1 MAAVR
6 SRTEALDSLAVSTWR
21 HMKQRVADQVFNEV
35 VFFAYLKSKGKL
47 QPYQGGKYIETPVSY
62 AENDTV
68 SWISD
73 QDAVNINDID
83 PLTTA
88 EYDWRYLVASVARS
102 QIEEQKNRGK
112 MQIINLLKHKMEV
125 AQNSLVKEIEAR
137 LFGGADSNSK
147 QMEGLQH
154 LIADDPTAAA
164 NVGKIAQ
171 NTYSW
176 WRNQTLNYATDA
188 SFGNSDT
195 RAESSGGAAD
205 RGVANVFGA
214 AHASG
219 PDKGIVAMRQTKDA
233 CSKSLGN
240 ERPAIILTD
249 YNIYR
254 AYNASID
261 DHLRIITQKVGDLS
275 FQTLTFEGLPILPS
289 DNCPSDTST
298 SSSNLIFDAAC
309 KGSKIY
315 MIDTDH
321 IYAYY
326 DPGMYFDMTEW
337 KPVPNQLKRAA
348 QIVTA
353 MNMIACSRRSSA
365 VIHGGFTNTQ

>member
-1 MAAVR
+1 MASIRTR
-6 SRTEALDSLAVSTWR
+6 SEALDSLAVSTWR

-68 SWISD
+68 GWINE

-88 EYDWRYLVASVARS
+88 EYDWRYLVASVTRS

-125 AQNSLVKEIEAR
+125 AQNSLIKEIEGR
-137 LFGGADSNSK
+137 LYGAADTNNK

-154 LIADDPTAAA
+154 LIADDPTAVA

-171 NTYSW
+171 GTHSW
-176 WRNQTLNYATDA
+176 WRNQTLNYGTDT
-188 SFGNSDT
+188 SFGGTDNS
-195 RAESSGGAAD
+195 AA
-205 RGVANVFGA
+205 ANVFGA
-214 AHASG
+214 AHDSG
-219 PDKGIVAMRQTKDA
+219 PDKGIVAMRETKDSS
-233 CSKSLGN
+233 SKSLGN
-240 ERPAIILTD
+240 ERPDIILTD

-289 DNCPSDTST
+289 DNCPQDTTT
-298 SSSNLIFDAAC
+298 SSSNLVHTGVSV
-309 KGSKIY
+309 GSKIY
-315 MIDTDH
+315 MVDTDH

-365 VIHGGFTNTQ
+365 VIHGIFTNTR

>member
-1 MAAVR
+1 MATVR

-21 HMKQRVADQVFNEV
+21 HMKQKIADQVFNEV
-35 VFFAYLKSKGKL
+35 VFFAYLKSKGRL
-47 QPYQGGKYIETPVSY
+47 QTYQGGKYIETPVSY

-68 SWISD
+68 GWISD

-88 EYDWRYLVASVARS
+88 EYNWRYLVASVTRS

-112 MQIINLLKHKMEV
+112 MAIINLLKHKMEV
-125 AQNSLVKEIEAR
+125 AQNSLVKEIETR
-137 LFGGADSNSK
+137 LYASADTNNK
-147 QMEGLQH
+147 MMEGLQH
-154 LIADDPTAAA
+154 LVRDDPTTSTTIGGI
-164 NVGKIAQ
+164 NQ
-171 NTYSW
+171 STYSW
-176 WRNQTLNYATDA
+176 WRNQTLNYATTA
-188 SFGNSDT
+188 EYGNSDT
-195 RAESSGGAAD
+195 QSSAG
-205 RGVANVFGA
+205 ANVFGA

-219 PDKGIVAMRQTKDA
+219 PDKGIVAMRETKDA
-233 CSKSLGN
+233 ASKSLGN
-240 ERPAIILTD
+240 ERPDIILTD
-249 YNIYR
+249 YNVYR

-289 DNCPSDTST
+289 DNCPQDTST
-298 SSSNLIFDAAC
+298 SSSNLVFNASC
-309 KGSKIY
+309 VGSKIY
-315 MIDTDH
+315 MLDTDH

-365 VIHGGFTNTQ
+365 VIHGVFTNTR

>member
-1 MAAVR
+1 
-6 SRTEALDSLAVSTWR
+6 
-21 HMKQRVADQVFNEV
+21 
-35 VFFAYLKSKGKL
+35 
-47 QPYQGGKYIETPVSY
+47 
-62 AENDTV
+62 
-68 SWISD
+68 
-73 QDAVNINDID
+73 
-83 PLTTA
+83 LTTA
-88 EYDWRYLVASVARS
+88 EYYWRYLVASVTRS

-125 AQNSLVKEIEAR
+125 AQNSLVKEIETR
-137 LFGGADSNSK
+137 LYSAVDSTNK
-147 QMEGLQH
+147 MMEGLQH
-154 LIADDPTAAA
+154 LVRDDPTTSTTIGGI
-164 NVGKIAQ
+164 NQ
-171 NTYSW
+171 STYSW
-176 WRNQTLNYATDA
+176 WRNKTLNYGTDA
-188 SFGNSDT
+188 NFGNNN
-195 RAESSGGAAD
+195 SSTSGT
-205 RGVANVFGA
+205 ANVFGA

-219 PDKGIVAMRQTKDA
+219 PDKGIVAMRETKDN

-240 ERPAIILTD
+240 ERPDIILTD

-289 DNCPSDTST
+289 DQCPQDT
-298 SSSNLIFDAAC
+298 SSSLTEGTFTATNP
-309 KGSKIY
+309 GSRIY
-315 MIDTDH
+315 MLDTDH

-365 VIHGGFTNTQ
+365 VIYNCFTAAEGS

>member
-1 MAAVR
+1 MATVR

-21 HMKQRVADQVFNEV
+21 HMKQKIADQVFNEV

-47 QPYQGGKYIETPVSY
+47 QTHQGGKYIETPVSY

-68 SWISD
+68 GWISD

-88 EYDWRYLVASVARS
+88 EYNWRYLVASVTRS

-125 AQNSLVKEIEAR
+125 AQNSLVKEVEAR
-137 LFGGADSNSK
+137 LYAGADTTNK
-147 QMEGLQH
+147 KMEGLQH
-154 LIADDPTAAA
+154 LVRDDPTTSTT
-164 NVGKIAQ
+164 VGGINQ
-171 NTYSW
+171 STYSW
-176 WRNQTLNYATDA
+176 WRNQTLAYSTTAE
-188 SFGNSDT
+188 FGNSDT
-195 RAESSGGAAD
+195 QSSAS
-205 RGVANVFGA
+205 ANVFGA

-219 PDKGIVAMRQTKDA
+219 PDKGIVAMRETKDA
-233 CSKSLGN
+233 ASKSLGN
-240 ERPAIILTD
+240 ERPDIILTD
-249 YNIYR
+249 YNVYR

-289 DNCPSDTST
+289 DNCPQDTST
-298 SSSNLIFDAAC
+298 SSSNLVFNASC
-309 KGSKIY
+309 VGSKIY
-315 MIDTDH
+315 MLDTDH

-365 VIHGGFTNTQ
+365 VIHGVFTNTR

>member
-88 EYDWRYLVASVARS
+88 EWDWRYLVASVARS

-125 AQNSLVKEIEAR
+125 AQNSLVKEIETR
-137 LFGGADSNSK
+137 LFGGADSNNK

-154 LIADDPTAAA
+154 LIADDPAAVA

-171 NTYSW
+171 GTHSW
-176 WRNQTLNYATDA
+176 WRNKTLNYATSAD
-188 SFGNSDT
+188 FGVSDT
-195 RAESSGGAAD
+195 RSSAT
-205 RGVANVFGA
+205 ANVFGA

-219 PDKGIVAMRQTKDA
+219 PDKGIVAMRQTKDN

-240 ERPAIILTD
+240 ERPDIILTD

-289 DNCPSDTST
+289 DNCPQDTST
-298 SSSNLIFDAAC
+298 SSSILIFDADC
-309 KGSKIY
+309 PGSKIY

-365 VIHGGFTNTQ
+365 VIHGVFTNLQA

>member
-1 MAAVR
+1 MATVR

-21 HMKQRVADQVFNEV
+21 HMKQRIADQVFNEV

-47 QPYQGGKYIETPVSY
+47 QTYQGGKYIETPVSY

-68 SWISD
+68 GWISD

-88 EYDWRYLVASVARS
+88 EYNWRYLVASVTRS

-125 AQNSLVKEIEAR
+125 AQNSLVKEIETR
-137 LFGGADSNSK
+137 LYSAVDSTNK
-147 QMEGLQH
+147 MMEGLQH
-154 LIADDPTAAA
+154 LVRDDPTTSTTIGGI
-164 NVGKIAQ
+164 NQ
-171 NTYSW
+171 STYSW
-176 WRNQTLNYATDA
+176 WRNKTLNYGTDA
-188 SFGNSDT
+188 NFGNNDS
-195 RAESSGGAAD
+195 RSSAG
-205 RGVANVFGA
+205 ANVFGA

-219 PDKGIVAMRQTKDA
+219 PDKGIVAMRETKDN

-240 ERPAIILTD
+240 ESPDIILTD

-289 DNCPSDTST
+289 DQCPQDT
-298 SSSNLIFDAAC
+298 SSSLSNGTFTATNP
-309 KGSKIY
+309 GSRIY
-315 MIDTDH
+315 MLDTDH

-365 VIHGGFTNTQ
+365 VIYNCFTAAEGS

>member
-1 MAAVR
+1 MATVR

-21 HMKQRVADQVFNEV
+21 HMKQRIADQVFNEV

-47 QPYQGGKYIETPVSY
+47 QTHQGGKYIETPVSY

-68 SWISD
+68 GWISD

-88 EYDWRYLVASVARS
+88 EYDWRYLVASVTRS

-137 LFGGADSNSK
+137 LYGGADATGK
-147 QMEGLQH
+147 AMEGLQH
-154 LIADDPTAAA
+154 LVQDDPTSSTT
-164 NVGKIAQ
+164 VGKINQ
-171 NTYSW
+171 STSSW
-176 WRNQTLNYATDA
+176 WRNKTLNYGTDA
-188 SFGNSDT
+188 NFGNNDS
-195 RAESSGGAAD
+195 RSSAG
-205 RGVANVFGA
+205 ANVFGA

-219 PDKGIVAMRQTKDA
+219 PDKGIVAMREMKDN

-240 ERPAIILTD
+240 EKPDIILTD

-261 DHLRIITQKVGDLS
+261 DHLRIVTQKVGDLS

-289 DNCPSDTST
+289 DNCPKDT
-298 SSSNLIFDAAC
+298 SSSLTNGTFTATNP
-309 KGSKIY
+309 GSRIY
-315 MIDTDH
+315 MLDTDH

-365 VIHGGFTNTQ
+365 VIHNCFTAAEGS

>member
-1 MAAVR
+1 MATVR

-21 HMKQRVADQVFNEV
+21 HMKQRIADQVFNEV
-35 VFFAYLKSKGKL
+35 VFFAYLKSKGRL
-47 QPYQGGKYIETPVSY
+47 QTHQGGKYIETPVSY

-68 SWISD
+68 GWISD

-88 EYDWRYLVASVARS
+88 EYNWRYLVASVTRS

-112 MQIINLLKHKMEV
+112 MQIINLLKHKMGV
-125 AQNSLVKEIEAR
+125 AQNSLVKEIETR
-137 LFGGADSNSK
+137 LYANADSTNK
-147 QMEGLQH
+147 MMEGLQH
-154 LIADDPTAAA
+154 LVQDDPTSSTT
-164 NVGKIAQ
+164 VGGINQ
-171 NTYSW
+171 STYSW
-176 WRNQTLNYATDA
+176 WRNKTLNYGTDA
-188 SFGNSDT
+188 NFGNNN
-195 RAESSGGAAD
+195 SSTTGT
-205 RGVANVFGA
+205 ANVFGA

-219 PDKGIVAMRQTKDA
+219 PDKGIVAMRETKDN

-240 ERPAIILTD
+240 ERPDIILTD
-249 YNIYR
+249 YNVYR

-289 DNCPSDTST
+289 DNCPKDT
-298 SSSNLIFDAAC
+298 SSSLTTGTFTATNP
-309 KGSKIY
+309 GSRIY
-315 MIDTDH
+315 MLDTDH

-365 VIHGGFTNTQ
+365 VIYNCFSAAEGS

>member
-1 MAAVR
+1 MASIRTR
-6 SRTEALDSLAVSTWR
+6 SEALDSLAVSTWR

-68 SWISD
+68 GWINE

-88 EYDWRYLVASVARS
+88 EYDWRYLVASVTRS

-125 AQNSLVKEIEAR
+125 AQNSLIKEIEGR
-137 LFGGADSNSK
+137 LYGAADTNNK

-154 LIADDPTAAA
+154 LIADDPTAVA

-171 NTYSW
+171 GTHSW
-176 WRNQTLNYATDA
+176 WRNQTLNYGTDT
-188 SFGNSDT
+188 SFGGTDNS
-195 RAESSGGAAD
+195 AA
-205 RGVANVFGA
+205 ANVFGA
-214 AHASG
+214 AHDSG
-219 PDKGIVAMRQTKDA
+219 PDKGIVAMRETKDSS
-233 CSKSLGN
+233 SKSLGN
-240 ERPAIILTD
+240 ERPDIILTD

-289 DNCPSDTST
+289 DNCPQDITT
-298 SSSNLIFDAAC
+298 SSGSLTYSSSSV
-309 KGSKIY
+309 GSKIY
-315 MIDTDH
+315 MVDTDH

-365 VIHGGFTNTQ
+365 VIHGVFTNTQA

>member
-1 MAAVR
+1 MATVR
-6 SRTEALDSLAVSTWR
+6 SRTETLDSLAISTWR
-21 HMKQRVADQVFNEV
+21 HMKQRIADQVFNEV

-47 QPYQGGKYIETPVSY
+47 QTYQGGKYIETPVSY

-68 SWISD
+68 GWISD
-73 QDAVNINDID
+73 QDAVNINDVD

-88 EYDWRYLVASVARS
+88 EYNWRYLVASVTRS

-125 AQNSLVKEIEAR
+125 AQNSLVKEIETR
-137 LFGGADSNSK
+137 LYSAVDSTNK
-147 QMEGLQH
+147 KMEGLQH
-154 LIADDPTAAA
+154 LVRDDPTTSTTIGGI
-164 NVGKIAQ
+164 NQ
-171 NTYSW
+171 STHSW
-176 WRNQTLNYATDA
+176 WRNKTLNYGTDA
-188 SFGNSDT
+188 NFGNNDS
-195 RAESSGGAAD
+195 RAVGT
-205 RGVANVFGA
+205 ANVFGA

-219 PDKGIVAMRQTKDA
+219 PDKGIVAMRETKDN

-240 ERPAIILTD
+240 ERPDIILTD

-289 DNCPSDTST
+289 DQCPQDT
-298 SSSNLIFDAAC
+298 SSSLTEGTFTATNP
-309 KGSKIY
+309 GSRIY
-315 MIDTDH
+315 MLDTDH
-321 IYAYY
+321 INAYY

-353 MNMIACSRRSSA
+353 MNMIASSRRSSA
-365 VIHGGFTNTQ
+365 VIYNCFTAAEGT

>member
-1 MAAVR
+1 MAVVR
-6 SRTEALDSLAVSTWR
+6 TRSEALDSLAVSTWR
-21 HMKQRVADQVFNEV
+21 HMKQRIADQVFNEV

-68 SWISD
+68 GWISD

-88 EYDWRYLVASVARS
+88 EYDWRYLVASVTRS

-125 AQNSLVKEIEAR
+125 AQNSLIKEIEGR
-137 LFGGADSNSK
+137 LYGGADSTNK

-154 LIADDPTAAA
+154 LIADNPAAVA

-171 NTYSW
+171 GTQTW
-176 WRNQTLNYATDA
+176 WRNQTLNYGTHAN
-188 SFGNSDT
+188 FGNNDS
-195 RAESSGGAAD
+195 RSSAG
-205 RGVANVFGA
+205 ANVFGA

-219 PDKGIVAMRQTKDA
+219 PDKGIVAMRETKDKS
-233 CSKSLGN
+233 SKSLGN
-240 ERPAIILTD
+240 ERPDIILTD

-289 DNCPSDTST
+289 DNCPQDTT
-298 SSSNLIFDAAC
+298 SSLTEGTFTATNP
-309 KGSKIY
+309 GSRIY
-315 MIDTDH
+315 MVDTDH

-353 MNMIACSRRSSA
+353 INMIACSRRSSA
-365 VIHGGFTNTQ
+365 VIYNCFTAAEGS